1 MKISFLENG
10 LDSLKKGIG
19 KLTIYEEELYLKKNK
34 TDHRFF
40 YLKDAILNLH
50 HGIEVLFKYILNKE
64 SPYLVFSNIN
74 EHVHNGFMQMRQKGC
89 SSIFETESS
98 HKIHT
103 VTYNE
108 AIKRVTKVLGLEIS
122 KELGDKL
129 EDLERLRNQITHS
142 EIFFSE
148 QSIHF
153 LFNGLLDELDVFFL
167 KAIGEEYKTLSGY
180 SELRKNYSEYLEF
193 LKKNNLEQ
201 LGRVIQNLSD
211 SFDKH
216 GISMGMNDVKVLTD
230 INKAEA
236 IIKALLDSGAIL
248 GADFYNGHCS
258 GHLPIIERID
268 KEHFRIYASDNDAN
282 YIFKFKSLLVYL
294 PEIEMKQGPVL
305 YFEASEEEA
314 EEKYSDYIKYRDM
327 TNINVKYVE
336 YMEFE
341 DGKVIISPKD
351 IYRFYEEKENNE
363 YYVMPKYTDVFRF
376 YTKGIFCFIN
386 VQPLDIQPFDIDK
399 IVNLDA
405 KTLEVALRRNLNNEY
420 QNFH

>member
-1 MKISFLENG
+1 M
-10 LDSLKKGIG
+10 
-19 KLTIYEEELYLKKNK
+19 
-34 TDHRFF
+34 
-40 YLKDAILNLH
+40 
-50 HGIEVLFKYILNKE
+50 
-64 SPYLVFSNIN
+64 
-74 EHVHNGFMQMRQKGC
+74 
-89 SSIFETESS
+89 
-98 HKIHT
+98 
-103 VTYNE
+103 
-108 AIKRVTKVLGLEIS
+108 
-122 KELGDKL
+122 
-129 EDLERLRNQITHS
+129 
-142 EIFFSE
+142 
-148 QSIHF
+148 
-153 LFNGLLDELDVFFL
+153 
-167 KAIGEEYKTLSGY
+167 
-180 SELRKNYSEYLEF
+180 
-193 LKKNNLEQ
+193 EQ